1 MAHDD
6 NNTNSGFQLNEKG
19 GVGMLKTLTRLAL
32 ILGFITVVGLGC
44 TKYASKKTL
53 SDLDEARMAAEQAE
67 AKANELQAQLTS
79 LEQDL
84 AAKQDKLAELQKK
97 LDECLARQ
105 PKRK

>member
-1 MAHDD
+1 
-6 NNTNSGFQLNEKG
+6 
-19 GVGMLKTLTRLAL
+19 MLKQLTRLAL
-32 ILGFITVVGLGC
+32 LFAFITVAGYGC

-79 LEQDL
+79 LEQDH
-84 AAKQDKLAELQKK
+84 AAKEAKLAELQKK

-105 PKRK
+105 PKR